1 MLVRLLCPPARQHA
15 HEGVPALEHECLD
28 LQTTHRNDRLYQVLQ
43 VAAGVVNIRHMNP
56 ATLYGTVSHTQS
68 ALEMVD
74 CGIQPRY
81 EIYQ

>member
-1 MLVRLLCPPARQHA
+1 MM
-15 HEGVPALEHECLD
+15 G
-28 LQTTHRNDRLYQVLQ
+28 LYQVLQ

-56 ATLYGTVSHTQS
+56 ATIYGTESHTQS

-74 CGIQPRY
+74 CGIQARY